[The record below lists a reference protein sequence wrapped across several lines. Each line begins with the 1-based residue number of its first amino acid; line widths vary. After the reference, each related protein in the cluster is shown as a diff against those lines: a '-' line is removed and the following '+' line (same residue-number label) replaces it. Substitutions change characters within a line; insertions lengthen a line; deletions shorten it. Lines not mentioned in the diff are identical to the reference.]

1 MSSSKDN
8 SKSSPKGAVS
18 NVTPSGGG
26 IDEQDESHELNVIY
40 RSLELYRSVEKLFT
54 LDTTHLERLGAWAP
68 ACLTPVDLRPL
79 GEWMAHNFTIPQ
91 LALLLQ
97 SSSMDLSF
105 PNMATYDQLQ
115 HIESENLELDK
126 LTLYHYNA
134 SIFSNTEIK
143 KKLSTGYRRPSII
156 STCKR
161 AILSEDLVIPIISW
175 TPAQKSALEDEE
187 TRVVAQMA
195 ANNLQI
201 DTARW
206 LYDFLV
212 DRVTAKDTNLHT
224 SLEHLLKFIPRG
236 NFFQAWYTLF
246 YVFNPRVNQMF
257 DVSKST
263 FYMIKFPTNKD
274 LSWLE
279 NEIYSNRFD
288 WSLAHEGEDIGEEEC
303 CKAVIFAIS
312 GFTLFEAA
320 AERLKLEFQNQPHM
334 TAKAA
339 IKIVRLVLQS
349 IKTSERL

>member
-1 MSSSKDN
+1 
-8 SKSSPKGAVS
+8 
-18 NVTPSGGG
+18 
-26 IDEQDESHELNVIY
+26 
-40 RSLELYRSVEKLFT
+40 
-54 LDTTHLERLGAWAP
+54 
-68 ACLTPVDLRPL
+68 
-79 GEWMAHNFTIPQ
+79 MARNFAIPQ

-161 AILSEDLVIPIISW
+161 TILSEDLVIPIVSW
-175 TPAQKSALEDEE
+175 TPAQKIALEDEE

-246 YVFNPRVNQMF
+246 YAT
-257 DVSKST
+257 KST
-263 FYMIKFPTNKD
+263 FYMIEFPTNKD
-274 LSWLE
+274 LFWLE

-288 WSLAHEGEDIGEEEC
+288 WSLAHEGEDVGEEEC
-303 CKAVIFAIS
+303 CKAVMFAIS
-312 GFTLFEAA
+312 VFTLFEAA

-339 IKIVRLVLQS
+339 IKIVSQVLQS
-349 IKTSERL
+349 